1 MKKILLALAT
11 AATFVAMPALAQT
24 APAADPQ
31 TMVDVMTQTFV
42 QDLQK

>member
-11 AATFVAMPALAQT
+11 AATFVSMPALAQT

-31 TMVDVMTQTFV
+31 TMAAVTMQPFV